1 MIEYHSHSI
10 TIMFYNLIRKI
21 LKVKCE
27 EEVNGQKERE
37 GKRGTTHLDVHPHLY
52 MHKAPVSRIG
62 VSVNHRLNRK
72 LK

>member
-1 MIEYHSHSI
+1 MSI
-10 TIMFYNLIRKI
+10 IVTRSPLCFIFKYVQI

-37 GKRGTTHLDVHPHLY
+37 EKRDTTHPDVHPQLY
-52 MHKAPVSRIG
+52 MHRAPVSRIG

>member
-1 MIEYHSHSI
+1 M
-10 TIMFYNLIRKI
+10 MFYNYIRNI
-21 LKVKCE
+21 LKVKCEE

-37 GKRGTTHLDVHPHLY
+37 GKRDTTHPDVQPQLY
-52 MHKAPVSRIG
+52 MQRAPVSRIG